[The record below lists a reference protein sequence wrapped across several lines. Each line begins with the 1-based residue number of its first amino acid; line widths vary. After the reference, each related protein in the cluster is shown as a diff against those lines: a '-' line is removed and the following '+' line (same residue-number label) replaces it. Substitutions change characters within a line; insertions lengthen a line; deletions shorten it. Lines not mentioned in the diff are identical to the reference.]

1 MSVRFDLQT
10 SFNYNRITTWRNNMG
25 IEKITTLGK
34 LNVSEDAIATLA
46 GGVVSE
52 CYGVVGMASQKILKD
67 GLAEILKKENF
78 SKGVVVRQLEN
89 GYELDLFIIIGY
101 GVKISEVIHEVQKK
115 VKYMLEKTLDQP
127 FLAIN
132 VYVQGVKV
140 IK

>member
-1 MSVRFDLQT
+1 
-10 SFNYNRITTWRNNMG
+10 MG

-46 GGVVSE
+46 GGVVAE

-89 GYELDLFIIIGY
+89 GYELDLFIILGY